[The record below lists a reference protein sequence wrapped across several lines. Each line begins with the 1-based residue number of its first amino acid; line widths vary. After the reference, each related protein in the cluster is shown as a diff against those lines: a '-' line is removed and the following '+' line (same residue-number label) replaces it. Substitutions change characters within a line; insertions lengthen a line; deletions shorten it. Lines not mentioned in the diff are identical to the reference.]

1 MSRLFHLA
9 LPLAALLLTA
19 CSMMPQT
26 SIVNQPLTARPQP
39 QSQIRPANGAIFQAS
54 SARGLFEEALP
65 RMVGDTL
72 TVVIEEKTQ
81 TQSAESSKGSRNAS
95 GSVGVPGFDLPFF
108 PNYIEDKVK
117 QTNLSLNG
125 SLSAGGSG
133 TASASSNFL
142 STLTTTVV
150 EVLPNGNLIISGE
163 KQVRINGELEFI
175 RLSGVVNPR
184 DIKPFSRDKGLQQGY
199 YISSTRLADA
209 RIEQQNSGNNNL
221 FAQPGWLTKFF
232 MTISPF

>member
-1 MSRLFHLA
+1 
-9 LPLAALLLTA
+9 
-19 CSMMPQT
+19 
-26 SIVNQPLTARPQP
+26 
-39 QSQIRPANGAIFQAS
+39 
-54 SARGLFEEALP
+54 
-65 RMVGDTL
+65 MVGDTL